1 MEKFITLRNLVKTY
15 EIGNGKELKAVNNV
29 NLEIQKGDIYG
40 IMGLSGAGKSTL
52 IRLINRLEEPTSG
65 SIIVRHTLKEN
76 GVERKTVEKNILNFE
91 QEELREYRKKTGMIF
106 QHFNL
111 LNSRNVAGNI
121 AFPLEIS
128 RKWNRREIEK
138 RVDELL
144 EIVGLSSK
152 KNNYPEQLSGGQKQ
166 RVAIARALANNPEI
180 LLSDEATSALDPRTT
195 NSILS
200 LLKDINEKFGITII
214 LITHQMEVIRKI
226 CNKTAIMSDGQII
239 EEGRTKDIFLN
250 PKSPLAKEFVTNISH
265 NDDFESENRNTENG
279 KIDGKIKLKLKFNE
293 EQVDKPYIA
302 EIIKK
307 YNAEINI
314 LGGSID
320 KLSDTVVG
328 HLIVEI
334 IADDEEIRVIKK
346 WLEMNSVELEVL

>member
-1 MEKFITLRNLVKTY
+1 MFITIKNLVKEY
-15 EIGNGKELKAVNNV
+15 KLHNGKILKAVDNV
-29 NLEIQKGDIYG
+29 DLEIAKGDIYG

-52 IRLINRLEEPTSG
+52 IRLINRLEEPTEG
-65 SIIVRHTLKEN
+65 EIY
-76 GVERKTVEKNILNFE
+76 VEHVEKGEEIPVKKNVLDFDQN
-91 QEELREYRKKTGMIF
+91 ELRNYRKKTGMIF

-200 LLKDINEKFGITII
+200 LLKDINKKFGITII

-250 PKSPLAKEFVTNISH
+250 PKSPLAKEFVANM
-265 NDDFESENRNTENG
+265 EKLTEKSN
-279 KIDGKIKLKLKFNE
+279 
-293 EQVDKPYIA
+293 
-302 EIIKK
+302 
-307 YNAEINI
+307 
-314 LGGSID
+314 
-320 KLSDTVVG
+320 
-328 HLIVEI
+328 
-334 IADDEEIRVIKK
+334 
-346 WLEMNSVELEVL
+346 

>member
-1 MEKFITLRNLVKTY
+1 
-15 EIGNGKELKAVNNV
+15 
-29 NLEIQKGDIYG
+29 
-40 IMGLSGAGKSTL
+40 
-52 IRLINRLEEPTSG
+52 
-65 SIIVRHTLKEN
+65 
-76 GVERKTVEKNILNFE
+76 
-91 QEELREYRKKTGMIF
+91 MIF

-128 RKWNRREIEK
+128 GWGKNEINA

-144 EIVGLSSK
+144 EIVGLTSK
-152 KNNYPEQLSGGQKQ
+152 KYNYPEQLSGGQKQ

-195 NSILS
+195 NSILD
-200 LLKDINEKFGITII
+200 LLKDINKKFGITII

-226 CNKTAIMSDGQII
+226 CNKAAIMSDGKII
-239 EEGRTKDIFLN
+239 EEGKTRDIFLN
-250 PKSPLAKEFVTNISH
+250 PKSSLAKEFVANISH
-265 NDDFESENRNTENG
+265 NDDFEVEEKNSG
-279 KIDGKIKLKLKFNE
+279 KEKNEGRIKLKLKFTE

-307 YNAEINI
+307 YDAEISI

-328 HLIVEI
+328 HLTVEI
-334 IADDEEIRVIKK
+334 IAEKEKIDVILK
-346 WLEMNSVELEVL
+346 WLEMNNVELEVL